1 MIEKINLNNIL
12 FWIETVPEYHNYR
25 GLDHETQQLWEQ
37 KLNTKEKMKFLVK
50 IFMSVLEF
58 VMNLE
63 KSSEFVGYFVNKAD
77 IRNFRV
83 TSFGVMKKKYYK
95 IFQIY

>member
-1 MIEKINLNNIL
+1 MD
-12 FWIETVPEYHNYR
+12 IETVPEYHNYR
-25 GLDHETQQLWEQ
+25 GLDHETQQLWG
-37 KLNTKEKMKFLVK
+37 TKTQYQRKDEVSGEDFYERAGIWAEFGK
-50 IFMSVLEF
+50 IITIS
-58 VMNLE
+58 
-63 KSSEFVGYFVNKAD
+63 VGYFVNKAD